1 MEYRASTEIDAPPDQ
16 VWDVLVDVSRW
27 HEWDPHVERV
37 DGEVTEGA
45 AVTVHTTLSDRAF
58 PVTVS
63 ELVPQQRMVWSSGMP
78 LGLFKGAR
86 TFTLEATAGGTAYT
100 AHEVFSGPLVKL
112 IGRTMPDLQPSF
124 DGHVAGLKDR
134 VEGA

>member
-1 MEYRASTEIDAPPDQ
+1 MQYRASTEIDATAEQ
-16 VWDVLVDVSRW
+16 VWEALVDVGTW
-27 HEWDPHVERV
+27 HEWDPHVELV
-37 DGEVTEGA
+37 DGEVVEGG

-63 ELVPQQRMVWSSGMP
+63 ELVPNERMVWSSGMP

-86 TFTLEATAGGTAYT
+86 TFTLEESDGTTTYT

-124 DGHVAGLKDR
+124 DGHVAGLKAR
-134 VEGA
+134 VESG